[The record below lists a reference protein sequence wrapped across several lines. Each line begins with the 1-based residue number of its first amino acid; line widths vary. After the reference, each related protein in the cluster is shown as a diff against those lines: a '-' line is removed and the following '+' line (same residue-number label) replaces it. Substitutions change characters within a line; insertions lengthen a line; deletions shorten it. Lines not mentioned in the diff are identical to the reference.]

1 MKGDLGWSQASCLIS
16 LGLRFLIC
24 KMGIKISFMRCFEE
38 FEGFF
43 WSLLNVYFT
52 YITLFSWMLA
62 LCHSCWTWNFSLRI
76 FLMSVTWMPQR
87 WRFIA
92 SERLLLHFD
101 HLYLLPQCLHLEAV
115 GAIRERGGRD
125 YCLIPEIIGVVGR
138 NDKTDGWAGWKPII
152 KAVGVPRRLGV
163 PGPIGLGVESF
174 IGA

>member
-1 MKGDLGWSQASCLIS
+1 MLTSVSFSISQPWWPLCKISITIHTLQGCYVQKKLLTVIVHYRLGCSEYLSLWSSHWKVSFLFYEGWRGEGMYQDHTGDL
-16 LGLRFLIC
+16 
-24 KMGIKISFMRCFEE
+24 CF
-38 FEGFF
+38 
-43 WSLLNVYFT
+43 
-52 YITLFSWMLA
+52 
-62 LCHSCWTWNFSLRI
+62 
-76 FLMSVTWMPQR
+76 PQR

-174 IGA
+174 IGT